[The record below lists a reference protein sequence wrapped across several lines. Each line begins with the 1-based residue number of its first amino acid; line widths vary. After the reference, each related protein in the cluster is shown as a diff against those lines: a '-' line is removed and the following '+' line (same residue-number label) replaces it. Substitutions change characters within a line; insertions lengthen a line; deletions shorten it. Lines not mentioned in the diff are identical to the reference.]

1 MDAYNEL
8 RQTSIGIIG
17 GGKAGLA
24 LMELFRNYPGCRLEY
39 VVDIDSNAPAMV
51 QAAVCGIPTFSNF
64 DAALRNSKADI
75 VFELTGSTKVAQE
88 LVEKSAEHHIALVT
102 HEAALL
108 TLSAIE
114 ANTNRLQT
122 EVIQEITAIKTEIV
136 QSLQRINDLVDGIQ
150 NITAE
155 MRMLALNA
163 QIEAARAG
171 EHGRGF
177 GVVAQYMSSSV
188 NSVRDISTQIETFN
202 NDIQGV
208 ANRIELALE
217 KLR

>member
-1 MDAYNEL
+1 
-8 RQTSIGIIG
+8 
-17 GGKAGLA
+17 
-24 LMELFRNYPGCRLEY
+24 
-39 VVDIDSNAPAMV
+39 MV
-51 QAAVCGIPTFSNF
+51 QAGLYGIPTFSNF

-88 LVEKSAEHHIALVT
+88 LVEKSAEYHIALVT

-208 ANRIELALE
+208 ANRVELALE